1 DLEEVAGKIQAAGR
15 RGYSITCDVTQS
27 DDIRRCVD
35 AALERLG
42 GIDILVNN
50 AGGTRFMAPLVSTRE
65 EGWDKGISLNLK
77 SVFVFC
83 QAVGAQMLERRSG
96 SVINVSS
103 AGGLHGA
110 PMLSFYGAAKAGV
123 ISLTRTL
130 AVEWG
135 YAGVRVNAI
144 APG

>member
-1 DLEEVAGKIQAAGR
+1 
-15 RGYSITCDVTQS
+15 
-27 DDIRRCVD
+27 
-35 AALERLG
+35 
-42 GIDILVNN
+42 
-50 AGGTRFMAPLVSTRE
+50 
-65 EGWDKGISLNLK
+65 
-77 SVFVFC
+77 FVFC

-144 APG
+144 APGWVRTELNRNLWDDPAAGPAAVERVPLGRWGETDDVVGAAVFLASDASAYVSGSTLVVDGGMLA